1 MTDPLRDTTYR
12 SPQDLLG
19 AVPYL
24 LGYHPVDEI
33 VAVYL
38 GANHRIL
45 AVAAE
50 PIRFS
55 AEMLSEHLMLRVPA
69 EPCAQVA
76 VIGYGPPAMRPILT
90 TMGRI
95 IDLFLP
101 LHTLLWVT
109 GSRCLCLLDG
119 CSCEASRGMDIDP
132 AISPVAAQFTVDGI
146 VARPSR
152 QALTTLVAPHLV
164 AQAETET
171 ALAALAP
178 DVTITGL
185 LDDVLATAK
194 KGQRLTPGQ
203 LASLAL
209 ALTHRDAL
217 ETAWSAVCA
226 CMWQRDLWLDVTR
239 RVPDRYVAGP
249 ATLAAWCAWRRD
261 EHALATVTCKRAI
274 HQGPGDRL
282 TRLVTSVVRTH
293 VPAHRLRRPAPH
305 WSLP

>member
-1 MTDPLRDTTYR
+1 MTDPLPDTTYR

-24 LGYHPVDEI
+24 LGYHPVDEV

-38 GANHRIL
+38 GADHRIL

-55 AEMLSEHLMLRVPA
+55 AETLSEHLMLRAPA

-76 VIGYGPPAMRPILT
+76 LIGYGPPPMRPTLT

-109 GSRCLCLLDG
+109 GSRCVCLLDS
-119 CSCEASRGMDIDP
+119 CSCKASRGIDIDS
-132 AISPVAAQFTVDGI
+132 ATSPVAAQLTVDGI
-146 VARPSR
+146 VALPSR
-152 QALTTLVAPHLV
+152 QALNTLVAPDLV
-164 AQAETET
+164 SQAETET
-171 ALAALAP
+171 ALAALPA
-178 DVTITGL
+178 DVAGL
-185 LDDVLATAK
+185 LDDVLGSAK
-194 KGQRLTPGQ
+194 KGQRLTAEQ
-203 LASLAL
+203 LAPLAL
-209 ALTHRDAL
+209 TLTHRDTL
-217 ETAWSAVCA
+217 ETAWGAVCA

-261 EHALATVTCKRAI
+261 EHALATVACKRAV

-282 TRLVTSVVRTH
+282 TRLVASVVRAH
-293 VPAHRLRRPAPH
+293 VPAHRLRRPTTH
-305 WSLP
+305 

>member
-1 MTDPLRDTTYR
+1 MTDPLPDTTYR

-24 LGYHPVDEI
+24 LGYHPVDEV

-38 GANHRIL
+38 GADHRIL

-55 AEMLSEHLMLRVPA
+55 AETLSEHLMLRAPA

-76 VIGYGPPAMRPILT
+76 VIGYGPPAMRPTLA

-109 GSRCLCLLDG
+109 GSRCVCLLDG
-119 CSCEASRGMDIDP
+119 CLCPASRGIDINP
-132 AISPVAAQFTVDGI
+132 AINPVAAQLTVDGI
-146 VARPSR
+146 VALPSR
-152 QALTTLVAPHLV
+152 QALTTLVAPDLV
-164 AQAETET
+164 SQAETEA
-171 ALAALAP
+171 ALAVPAP
-178 DVTITGL
+178 DVTATRL
-185 LDDVLATAK
+185 LDDVRATAK
-194 KGQRLTPGQ
+194 KGQRLTPEQ
-203 LASLAL
+203 LAPLTL
-209 ALTHRDAL
+209 ALTHHDAL
-217 ETAWSAVCA
+217 ETAWDAVCA

-239 RVPDRYVAGP
+239 RVPDRYVTGP
-249 ATLAAWCAWRRD
+249 ATLAAWCAWLRN
-261 EHALATVTCKRAI
+261 EHALATVACKLAI

-293 VPAHRLRRPAPH
+293 IPSHRLRRSATH
-305 WSLP
+305 

>member
-1 MTDPLRDTTYR
+1 MTDPLPDTTYR

-24 LGYHPVDEI
+24 LGYHPGDEI

-38 GANHRIL
+38 GADHRIL
-45 AVAAE
+45 TVAAE

-55 AEMLSEHLMLRVPA
+55 AETLLEHLMLRAPA

-76 VIGYGPPAMRPILT
+76 VIGYGPPAMRPTLATI
-90 TMGRI
+90 GRI

-109 GSRCLCLLDG
+109 GSRCACLLDG
-119 CSCEASRGMDIDP
+119 CLCPASRGMDINP
-132 AISPVAAQFTVDGI
+132 AISPVAAQLTVDGI
-146 VARPSR
+146 VALPSR
-152 QALTTLVAPHLV
+152 QALTTLVAPDLV
-164 AQAETET
+164 SQAETE
-171 ALAALAP
+171 AALAVP
-178 DVTITGL
+178 ALDVTVTRL
-185 LDDVLATAK
+185 LDDVRATAK
-194 KGQRLTPGQ
+194 KGRRLTPEH
-203 LASLAL
+203 LAPLAI

-217 ETAWSAVCA
+217 ETAWNAVCA

-239 RVPDRYVAGP
+239 RVPDHYVAGP

-261 EHALATVTCKRAI
+261 EHALAAVACKRAI
-274 HQGPGDRL
+274 QKGPGDRL

-305 WSLP
+305 

>member
-1 MTDPLRDTTYR
+1 MTDPLPDTTYC

-24 LGYHPVDEI
+24 LGYHPGDEI

-38 GANHRIL
+38 GADHRIL

-55 AEMLSEHLMLRVPA
+55 AETLSEHLILRAPA

-76 VIGYGPPAMRPILT
+76 LIGYGPPPTRPTLT
-90 TMGRI
+90 SIGRI

-109 GSRCLCLLDG
+109 TSRCVCLLDG
-119 CSCEASRGMDIDP
+119 CSCPASRGTDIDP
-132 AISPVAAQFTVDGI
+132 ATSPVAAQLTVDGI
-146 VARPSR
+146 VALPSR
-152 QALTTLVAPHLV
+152 HALNTLVTPDLV

-171 ALAALAP
+171 ALAAPAT
-178 DVTITGL
+178 DVTVTGL

-194 KGQRLTPGQ
+194 KGQRLTPEQ
-203 LASLAL
+203 LARLAL

-217 ETAWSAVCA
+217 QTAWDAVCA

-239 RVPDRYVAGP
+239 RVPDRYVTGP
-249 ATLAAWCAWRRD
+249 ATLAAWCAWRRN
-261 EHALATVTCKRAI
+261 EHALATVACKRAI

-293 VPAHRLRRPAPH
+293 VPAHRLRRPARH
-305 WSLP
+305 

>member
-1 MTDPLRDTTYR
+1 MTDPLPNTTHR
-12 SPQDLLG
+12 SLQDLLG

-24 LGYHPVDEI
+24 LRYHPGDEI

-38 GANHRIL
+38 GADRRIL

-55 AEMLSEHLMLRVPA
+55 AETLSEHLVLRAPA

-76 VIGYGPPAMRPILT
+76 VIGYGPPTMRPTLAR
-90 TMGRI
+90 MGRI

-109 GSRCLCLLDG
+109 GPRCVCLLDG
-119 CSCEASRGMDIDP
+119 CSCAAGRGMDIDP
-132 AISPVAAQFTVDGI
+132 ATSPVAAQLTVDGV
-146 VARPSR
+146 VALPSR
-152 QALTTLVAPHLV
+152 QALTTLIAPDLV

-171 ALAALAP
+171 ALAALAA
-178 DVTITGL
+178 DVTVTGL

-194 KGQRLTPGQ
+194 KGQRLSPGQ
-203 LASLAL
+203 VAPLAL

-217 ETAWSAVCA
+217 ETAWSVVCA
-226 CMWQRDLWLDVTR
+226 CMWQRDLWLDVAR

-261 EHALATVTCKRAI
+261 EHALAIVACKRAI

-282 TRLVTSVVRTH
+282 TRLVTSVVRAH
-293 VPAHRLRRPAPH
+293 MPAHRLRRSTPH
-305 WSLP
+305 

>member
-1 MTDPLRDTTYR
+1 MTDPLPDTTYR

-24 LGYHPVDEI
+24 LGYHPGDEI

-38 GANHRIL
+38 GADHRIL

-50 PIRFS
+50 PVRFS
-55 AEMLSEHLMLRVPA
+55 AETLSEHLVLRAPA
-69 EPCAQVA
+69 EQCAQVA
-76 VIGYGPPAMRPILT
+76 LIGYGPPPTRPTLT
-90 TMGRI
+90 TIGRI
-95 IDLFLP
+95 LDLFLP

-109 GSRCLCLLDG
+109 GSRCVCLLDG
-119 CSCEASRGMDIDP
+119 CSCEASGGMDIDP
-132 AISPVAAQFTVDGI
+132 ATSPVAAQLTVDGM
-146 VARPSR
+146 VALPSR
-152 QALTTLVAPHLV
+152 QALNTLVAPDLV
-164 AQAETET
+164 SQAETET
-171 ALAALAP
+171 ALAAQAL
-178 DVTITGL
+178 DVTVPGL

-194 KGQRLTPGQ
+194 TGQRLTPEQ
-203 LASLAL
+203 LAPLAL

-217 ETAWSAVCA
+217 KTAWSAVCA

-261 EHALATVTCKRAI
+261 EHALATVACKRAI

-282 TRLVTSVVRTH
+282 TRLVTSVVRAH

-305 WSLP
+305 

>member
-1 MTDPLRDTTYR
+1 MTDPRPDTTFR

-24 LGYHPVDEI
+24 LGYHPGDEI

-38 GANHRIL
+38 GADQRIL
-45 AVAAE
+45 TVAAE
-50 PIRFS
+50 PVRFS
-55 AEMLSEHLMLRVPA
+55 AEALSEHLLVRAPA
-69 EPCAQVA
+69 ESGAQVA
-76 VIGYGPPAMRPILT
+76 LIGYGPPTMRPTLT

-109 GSRCLCLLDG
+109 GSRCVCLLEG
-119 CSCEASRGMDIDP
+119 CSCPASRGMDIDP
-132 AISPVAAQFTVDGI
+132 AASPVATQLAFDGM
-146 VARPSR
+146 VALPSR
-152 QALTTLVAPHLV
+152 QALHTLVAPDLV
-164 AQAETET
+164 SQAETEA

-178 DVTITGL
+178 DAAVTGL
-185 LDDVLATAK
+185 LEDVLATARQ
-194 KGQRLTPGQ
+194 GMRLTPGQ
-203 LASLAL
+203 LAPLAL
-209 ALTHRDAL
+209 ALTHRDTL
-217 ETAWSAVCA
+217 ETAWAAVCA

-261 EHALATVTCKRAI
+261 EHALATVACKRAI
-274 HQGPGDRL
+274 RDEPGDRL

-293 VPAHRLRRPAPH
+293 VPAHHLRRPSRH
-305 WSLP
+305 